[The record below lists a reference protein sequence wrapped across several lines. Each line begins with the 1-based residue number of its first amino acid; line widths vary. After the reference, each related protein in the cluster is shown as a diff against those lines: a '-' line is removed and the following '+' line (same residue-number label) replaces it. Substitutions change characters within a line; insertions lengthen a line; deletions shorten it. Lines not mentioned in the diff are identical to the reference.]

1 MEAMTETD
9 PISRLGEER
18 CVAILRTRHAAGA
31 APAMEAALRGGFRIV
46 EFTLGTPGALD
57 LVQAFAA
64 RGDCLV
70 GVGTVLT
77 ETEARAAVAAG
88 AAFLVSPVVDESIM
102 AVARSLGVPMIPGC
116 QTPTEML
123 RAHRAGAPVQKVFPA
138 ATPAQLASCLGPL
151 PFLRLLPTS
160 GVDADNAAA
169 YLQAGCFAV
178 GFVSSLFSEDDIAAG
193 RFDRIERRART
204 LLPAVQAHA
213 QAPAHAPP

>member
-1 MEAMTETD
+1 MMQAMSESEFVT
-9 PISRLGEER
+9 RLGTER

-57 LVQAFAA
+57 LAAAFAA

-77 ETEARAAVAAG
+77 EAEARAAAAAG
-88 AAFLVSPVVDESIM
+88 AGFLVSPVVDEAVM
-102 AVARSLGVPMIPGC
+102 AVARSLGLTLIPGC
-116 QTPTEML
+116 QTPTELL
-123 RAHRAGAPVQKVFPA
+123 RAYRAGAPVQKVFPA
-138 ATPAQLASCLGPL
+138 APPAQLASYLGPL

-178 GFVSSLFSEDDIAAG
+178 GCVSSLFVEDEIGAG
-193 RFDRIERRART
+193 HWDRIEARARR
-204 LLPAVQAHA
+204 LLAAVRDAR
-213 QAPAHAPP
+213 